1 MRKQYDPHALP
12 WGAGSIDQR
21 GPDKWLA
28 RWREQGELVS
38 KQFPT
43 QDAAHTFLLDRW
55 KRKQAGTFV
64 AAEELTVQMLVEQW
78 IERGSH
84 LKPGTVYRYRT
95 IAKDRIYPELGDLLV
110 SSLTRYRIQH
120 WIDTLRKR
128 GLAPNTIQGSVTLLS
143 ASLTAAVELRI
154 LADNPV
160 KGVRRPSVQP
170 KPVTVWTVQDVQK
183 VLTYLGVSSGRVEY
197 PVPASVGNP
206 QHHGAG
212 LFTRTPA
219 NHNNLI
225 MNLALYRLAL
235 TTGMRPGELLA
246 LQWRD
251 IDGSRLTIRRTMTTD
266 ADGIRAVGTSTKTGQ
281 NRIIMLPNDTIT
293 ALERWRQ
300 EQRITEL
307 PGYVFTN
314 SHGAPL
320 SRSGWVKS
328 HKVIC
333 REAHVPYISLH
344 KMRHTAAT
352 LMLELGQHPRVV
364 QEILGHR
371 DISTTM
377 NTYSMVS
384 EQMQRQTMDAMDEAL
399 RVG

>member
-21 GPDKWLA
+21 SPDKWLA

-43 QDAAHTFLLDRW
+43 QDAAHAFLLDRW

-183 VLTYLGVSSGRVEY
+183 ILATTAQSDCKF
-197 PVPASVGNP
+197 
-206 QHHGAG
+206 H
-212 LFTRTPA
+212 
-219 NHNNLI
+219 
-225 MNLALYRLAL
+225 ALYRLAL

-266 ADGIRAVGTSTKTGQ
+266 ADGIRKVGTSTKTGQ

-293 ALERWRQ
+293 ALELWRQ

-314 SHGAPL
+314 QHGASL

-399 RVG
+399 KTG

>member
-21 GPDKWLA
+21 SPDKWLA

-43 QDAAHTFLLDRW
+43 QDAAHAFLLDRW

-78 IERGSH
+78 IERGTN
-84 LKPGTVYRYRT
+84 LKPATIYGYRATTRNY
-95 IAKDRIYPELGDLLV
+95 INPELGDHPV
-110 SSLTRYRIQH
+110 SSLTRYRVQH
-120 WIDTLRKR
+120 WIDNLRR
-128 GLAPNTIQGSVTLLS
+128 QGLAPNTIQSAVTLLS
-143 ASLTAAVELRI
+143 AVLIAAVDLRI
-154 LADNPV
+154 LPDNPV
-160 KGVRRPSVQP
+160 KGVRRPTALRP
-170 KPVTVWTVQDVQK
+170 PVIVWTREHVQRILATTQ
-183 VLTYLGVSSGRVEY
+183 SSGCMW
-197 PVPASVGNP
+197 AS
-206 QHHGAG
+206 
-212 LFTRTPA
+212 
-219 NHNNLI
+219 
-225 MNLALYRLAL
+225 LYRLAL
-235 TTGMRPGELLA
+235 TSGMRPGELRA

-251 IDGSRLTIRRTMTTD
+251 LNDGKITVRRTMSVD
-266 ADGIRAVGTSTKTGQ
+266 NEGKQAVGGTTKTGS
-281 NRIIMLPNDTIT
+281 NRTIVLPRATLA
-293 ALERWRQ
+293 ALELWRQ
-300 EQRITEL
+300 DQRITEL
-307 PGYVFTN
+307 PGWIFTLD
-314 SHGAPL
+314 HGRPI
-320 SRSGWVKS
+320 SRSYWNKNHHVF
-328 HKVIC
+328 C
-333 REAHVPYISLH
+333 AEARVPYISLH

-399 RVG
+399 KTG